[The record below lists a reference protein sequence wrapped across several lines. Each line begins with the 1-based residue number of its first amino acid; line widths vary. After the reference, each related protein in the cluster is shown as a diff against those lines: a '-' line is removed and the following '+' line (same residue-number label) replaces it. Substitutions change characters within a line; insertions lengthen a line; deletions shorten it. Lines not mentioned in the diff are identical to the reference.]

1 MMNTRSDWMICTPV
15 VLNTVKSSCPCYSKH
30 YQLRTLGNKGKNV
43 QSHYCSLE
51 LLQLST
57 SRREKNEEVNQE
69 EKVKRKGKNRQR
81 EGTFAENSL
90 ICKKENGGEKRTSS
104 LLELIMQIEHI

>member
-1 MMNTRSDWMICTPV
+1 
-15 VLNTVKSSCPCYSKH
+15 
-30 YQLRTLGNKGKNV
+30 V